1 MIQPRIVAKK
11 WNSPSLFL
19 DANGRS
25 NDVLDSL
32 VLASNGLSD
41 YQFFL
46 GVQGACKRWMALPFL
61 FFFGVSGVLQG
72 CYMLPL
78 ETVEG
83 AIGVPL
89 LFESGIFEVFT
100 LNCTRNNL
108 FLMSMQ
114 FGGVVFLLDLL
125 WILLQT
131 FWVLFETSRL
141 D

>member
-11 WNSPSLFL
+11 WSSPSLFL
-19 DANGRS
+19 DANGRT
-25 NDVLDSL
+25 NDVLDAL
-32 VLASNGLSD
+32 FLASKGLSG

-46 GVQGACKRWMALPFL
+46 GVQGTCKRLMALSFL
-61 FFFGVSGVLQG
+61 CFFGVSGVLQG
-72 CYMLPL
+72 FYMLPL

-83 AIGVPL
+83 ALGLPL
-89 LFESGIFEVFT
+89 LFESGFFEVFT
-100 LNCTRNNL
+100 LNCTLNKL
-108 FLMSMQ
+108 LLMSMQ
-114 FGGVVFLLDLL
+114 IGGVVFLLDLL